1 MAVTQKDVEHVATL
15 ARLGVYEDDKD
26 KKEYTKNFVNT
37 LDFVKKLQ
45 EVDTAD
51 VPETYQVS
59 GLVNVTRP
67 DEVKPSMDREAF
79 LRGAPATQANQLKV
93 RAIFNG

>member
-1 MAVTQKDVEHVATL
+1 MAVTQKDVEHVAIL
-15 ARLGVYEDDKD
+15 SRLGIDEKD
-26 KKEYTKNFVNT
+26 KKEYTENFVKT
-37 LDFVKKLQ
+37 LNFVKKLQ

-51 VPETYQVS
+51 IPETSQVS

-67 DEVKPSMDREAF
+67 DEVRPGLERDTF
-79 LRGAPATQANQLKV
+79 LKGAPATQASQLKV